1 MTVFHPIVA
10 PAITGLVDGPVMGL
24 IGTAMGL
31 GCITKADIV
40 RVDWFPHKRRLCTIH
55 LSPTSS

>member
-1 MTVFHPIVA
+1 MTVLHPIVA
-10 PAITGLVDGPVMGL
+10 PAMIGLVGGQVMGL
-24 IGTAMGL
+24 SCTVMGL

-40 RVDWFPHKRRLCTIH
+40 IGDWFDRKTGLCTIH